1 MKEKL
6 RFLEI
11 SKVKFPEIEESQ
23 ELQAKVSQLS
33 KQESQEKQIEVPLY
47 DISLEHSVSYTKLE
61 LLDTKV
67 KEVTPKPII
76 IPHFDINI
84 IQPIKIQTIQMP
96 ITNLIQPQIPEAAFE
111 IFDFKLFTAN
121 VDQLSTFFS
130 TELKST
136 QMPIIEEGIIPVF
149 DVNLISS
156 NEVSR
161 PTSELNTQLITI
173 LSGVESLGYSQ
184 EQLPI
189 FEKLICLDEDNS
201 TARKFP
207 RSFSES
213 LNSPFIVLISE
224 NEKEWHL
231 PIIYALKEL
240 FHEITERYPRIT
252 FRESELELDVE
263 GIVDSLDLHSLEQFT
278 FEYKIE
284 FLDARKR
291 PRSVNNFVR
300 MVRGRLKSGF
310 LQQFGILIIAVKPD
324 DLKKAKDA
332 LKAEGL
338 RIYTCEPKDDDYEM
352 FCAKIFGL
360 NSPQEFFNG
369 LKEYEKDLERT
380 VRNFSIFVKRD
391 VDATDKY
398 QYPLKVA
405 TLVYLLNDLRDRRK
419 KIIKNF
425 EDLYQF
431 AKEALDKKEIEIET
445 EILVQ
450 NKKIIPD
457 LIYKPEGKEIY
468 IEVETLI
475 GTIEPLKKIDET
487 IEKYIDETKEKYKD
501 LPAYQIWVVLR
512 PVSALLHYEELKARE
527 KVYKIIYS
535 DKEIKF
541 KVLTLQVANK
551 RFRWNLVD
559 LDEFINRDE
568 RKYAKYIKGKDVK

>member
-173 LSGVESLGYSQ
+173 LSGVESLGHSQ

-252 FRESELELDVE
+252 FRESELELDIE

-291 PRSVNNFVR
+291 PRSVRNFVR

-324 DLKKAKDA
+324 GLKKAKDA

-360 NSPQEFFNG
+360 NSPHEFFSG

-380 VRNFSIFVKRD
+380 VRDFSIFVKRD

-405 TLVYLLNDLRDRRK
+405 TFVYLLNDLRDRRK

-425 EDLYQF
+425 DELCQF
-431 AKEALDKKEIEIET
+431 AKDVLNNGMIKVET
-445 EILVQ
+445 PTLNGKV
-450 NKKIIPD
+450 IPD
-457 LIYKPEGKEIY
+457 LIYNPEGKDEGKEIY

-475 GTIEPLKKIDET
+475 GTLEPLKKIDET
-487 IEKYIDETKEKYKD
+487 IEKYNDLN
-501 LPAYQIWVVLR
+501 LPAPQIWVVLR
-512 PVSALLHYEELKARE
+512 PISALLHYEELKARE
-527 KVYKIIYS
+527 KAYKILYS
-535 DKEIKF
+535 DREIKF

>member
-6 RFLEI
+6 KFLET
-11 SKVKFPEIEESQ
+11 SKIRFPEIEESQ
-23 ELQAKVSQLS
+23 EFQAKVSQLS
-33 KQESQEKQIEVPLY
+33 KQEVQEKQIEVLLY
-47 DISLEHSVSYTKLE
+47 DITLEHIELTTKLE

-76 IPHFDINI
+76 MPHFDINI
-84 IQPIKIQTIQMP
+84 TQPIKIQPIQMP
-96 ITNLIQPQIPEAAFE
+96 LTNLSQLQIRELAIE
-111 IFDFKLFTAN
+111 IYDAKLLTARI
-121 VDQLSTFFS
+121 DQLSTSLS
-130 TELKST
+130 TELKSM
-136 QMPIIEEGIIPVF
+136 QKSIIETLTF
-149 DVNLISS
+149 DANLLSSREISKLS
-156 NEVSR
+156 
-161 PTSELNTQLITI
+161 TELDTQLVTTEI
-173 LSGVESLGYSQ
+173 LSGVESFEYY
-184 EQLPI
+184 EKQLPK
-189 FEKLICLDEDNS
+189 FEELINCNG
-201 TARKFP
+201 RFP
-207 RSFSES
+207 RGFGES

-231 PIIYALKEL
+231 PITYVLKEL

-252 FRESELELDVE
+252 FRESELELDIE

-278 FEYKIE
+278 FEHKIE

-291 PRSVNNFVR
+291 PRSVNNFAR

-338 RIYTCEPKDDDYEM
+338 RIYTCEPKDDDYEI
-352 FCAKIFGL
+352 FCSKIFGL
-360 NSPQEFFNG
+360 NSPHEFFNG

-380 VRNFSIFVKRD
+380 VKNFSIFVKRYTKRD
-391 VDATDKY
+391 GEIEATEKYDKY

-405 TLVYLLNDLRDRRK
+405 TFVYLLNDLRDRRK

-425 EDLYQF
+425 DELCQF
-431 AKEALDKKEIEIET
+431 AKDVLNNGIIKVET
-445 EILVQ
+445 PILNGKV
-450 NKKIIPD
+450 IPD
-457 LIYKPEGKEIY
+457 LIYNPEGKEIY

-475 GTIEPLKKIDET
+475 GTLEPLKKIDET
-487 IEKYIDETKEKYKD
+487 IEKYKE
-501 LPAYQIWVVLR
+501 LSGCQIWVVLR

-527 KVYKIIYS
+527 KTYKIIYG

-551 RFRWNLVD
+551 RFRWDLVD

>member
-6 RFLEI
+6 KFLEI
-11 SKVKFPEIEESQ
+11 SKIRFPEIEESQ
-23 ELQAKVSQLS
+23 ELQTKVSQLS
-33 KQESQEKQIEVPLY
+33 QQESQEKQIEVPLY
-47 DISLEHSVSYTKLE
+47 DVALEHIELNKLE
-61 LLDTKV
+61 LFDTKV
-67 KEVTPKPII
+67 KEVTLKPIT

-84 IQPIKIQTIQMP
+84 IQPIKIQPIQMP
-96 ITNLIQPQIPEAAFE
+96 LTNLIQPQIRELEIE
-111 IFDFKLFTAN
+111 IFDAKLLTAK
-121 VDQLSTFFS
+121 VDQLSTSLS
-130 TELKST
+130 TELKSM
-136 QMPIIEEGIIPVF
+136 QKPIIETLTF
-149 DVNLISS
+149 DVNLLSSKEISKLS
-156 NEVSR
+156 
-161 PTSELNTQLITI
+161 TELNTQLITTEI
-173 LSGVESLGYSQ
+173 LSGVESLEYY
-184 EQLPI
+184 EKQLPK
-189 FEKLICLDEDNS
+189 FEELINCNG
-201 TARKFP
+201 RFP
-207 RSFSES
+207 RGFGESF
-213 LNSPFIVLISE
+213 NSPFIVLIGE

-231 PIIYALKEL
+231 PITYALKEL

-252 FRESELELDVE
+252 FRESELELDIE

-278 FEYKIE
+278 FEHKIE

-291 PRSVNNFVR
+291 PRSVNNFAR

-332 LKAEGL
+332 LKTEGL
-338 RIYTCEPKDDDYEM
+338 RIYTCEPKDEDYEM

-360 NSPQEFFNG
+360 NSPHEFFNG

-391 VDATDKY
+391 VEATDKY

-405 TLVYLLNDLRDRRK
+405 TFVYLLNDLRDKRK

-425 EDLYQF
+425 DELCQF
-431 AKEALDKKEIEIET
+431 AKDVLNNGIIKVET
-445 EILVQ
+445 PILNGKV
-450 NKKIIPD
+450 IFD
-457 LIYKPEGKEIY
+457 LIYNPEGKEIY

-475 GTIEPLKKIDET
+475 GTLEPLKKIDET
-487 IEKYIDETKEKYKD
+487 IEKYKE
-501 LPAYQIWVVLR
+501 LSGCQIWVVLR

-527 KVYKIIYS
+527 KTYKILYS
-535 DKEIKF
+535 DREIKF

-551 RFRWNLVD
+551 RFRWDLVD

>member
-6 RFLEI
+6 KFLEI
-11 SKVKFPEIEESQ
+11 SKIRFSEIEESQ

-47 DISLEHSVSYTKLE
+47 DISLEHSVSSTKLE

-67 KEVTPKPII
+67 KEVTPKPIT

-84 IQPIKIQTIQMP
+84 IQPIKIQPIQMP
-96 ITNLIQPQIPEAAFE
+96 LTNLIQPQVREPAIE
-111 IFDFKLFTAN
+111 IYDAKLLTAK
-121 VDQLSTFFS
+121 VDQLSTS
-130 TELKST
+130 LRTELKSM
-136 QMPIIEEGIIPVF
+136 QKPIIEALIF
-149 DVNLISS
+149 DVNLLSSREISKLS
-156 NEVSR
+156 
-161 PTSELNTQLITI
+161 TELDTQLVTTEI
-173 LSGVESLGYSQ
+173 LSGVESLEYY
-184 EQLPI
+184 EKQLPK
-189 FEKLICLDEDNS
+189 FEELINCNG
-201 TARKFP
+201 RFP
-207 RSFSES
+207 RSFGES

-231 PIIYALKEL
+231 PITYALKEL

-263 GIVDSLDLHSLEQFT
+263 GIIDSLDLHSLEQFT

-291 PRSVNNFVR
+291 PRSVNNFAR

-324 DLKKAKDA
+324 GLKKAKDA

-360 NSPQEFFNG
+360 NSSHEFFNG
-369 LKEYEKDLERT
+369 LKEYEKDLEDT
-380 VRNFSIFVKRD
+380 VRKFSIFVKRGS
-391 VDATDKY
+391 DATDKY

-405 TLVYLLNDLRDRRK
+405 TFVYLLNDLIDRRK
-419 KIIKNF
+419 KIISSF
-425 EDLYQF
+425 EELYQF
-431 AKEALDKKEIEIET
+431 AKDVLNEEISIET
-445 EILVQ
+445 PISNGKV
-450 NKKIIPD
+450 IPD

-468 IEVETLI
+468 IEIETLI
-475 GTIEPLKKIDET
+475 GTLEPLKKIDET
-487 IEKYIDETKEKYKD
+487 IEKYNDKD
-501 LPAYQIWVVLR
+501 LPAHQIWVVLR
-512 PVSALLHYEELKARE
+512 PVSALLHYEELKSRE
-527 KVYKIIYS
+527 KAYKILYS
-535 DKEIKF
+535 DREIKF

-568 RKYAKYIKGKDVK
+568 RKYAKYMKGKDVK

>member
-11 SKVKFPEIEESQ
+11 SKIKFPEIEESQ
-23 ELQAKVSQLS
+23 ELQTKVSQII
-33 KQESQEKQIEVPLY
+33 KQEAQEKQIEVPLY
-47 DISLEHSVSYTKLE
+47 DITLEHSVSYTKLK
-61 LLDTKV
+61 LFDTKV
-67 KEVTPKPII
+67 KEVTPKPIT

-84 IQPIKIQTIQMP
+84 IQPIKIQPIQMP
-96 ITNLIQPQIPEAAFE
+96 FTNLIQPKVRELAIE
-111 IFDFKLFTAN
+111 IFDAKLLTAK
-121 VDQLSTFFS
+121 VDQLSTSLS
-130 TELKST
+130 TQLKSM
-136 QMPIIEEGIIPVF
+136 QKPITETLIF
-149 DVNLISS
+149 DVNLLSSREISKLS
-156 NEVSR
+156 
-161 PTSELNTQLITI
+161 TELDTQLVTTEI
-173 LSGVESLGYSQ
+173 LSGVESLEYY
-184 EQLPI
+184 EKQLPK
-189 FEKLICLDEDNS
+189 FEELINCNG
-201 TARKFP
+201 RFP
-207 RSFSES
+207 RSFGES
-213 LNSPFIVLISE
+213 LNLPFIVLIGE

-231 PIIYALKEL
+231 PITYVLKEL

-278 FEYKIE
+278 FEHKIE

-291 PRSVNNFVR
+291 PRSVNNFAR

-310 LQQFGILIIAVKPD
+310 LQQFGILIIAVKPN
-324 DLKKAKDA
+324 DLKKAKDS

-352 FCAKIFGL
+352 LCAKIFGL
-360 NSPQEFFNG
+360 NSPHEFFNG

-391 VDATDKY
+391 VEATDKY

-405 TLVYLLNDLRDRRK
+405 TFVYLLNDLRDRRK
-419 KIIKNF
+419 KIIKNL
-425 EDLYQF
+425 EELYQF
-431 AKEALDKKEIEIET
+431 AKDVLNNGIIKVET
-445 EILVQ
+445 PILNGKV
-450 NKKIIPD
+450 IPD

-475 GTIEPLKKIDET
+475 GTLEPLKKIDET
-487 IEKYIDETKEKYKD
+487 IEKYKDKD
-501 LPAYQIWVVLR
+501 LPAHQIWVVLR

-527 KVYKIIYS
+527 KAYKIIYS
-535 DKEIKF
+535 NKEIKF

-551 RFRWNLVD
+551 RFRWDLVD

-568 RKYAKYIKGKDVK
+568 RKYTKYIKGKDVK

>member
-6 RFLEI
+6 KFLET
-11 SKVKFPEIEESQ
+11 SKIRFPEIEESQ
-23 ELQAKVSQLS
+23 EFQAKVSQLS
-33 KQESQEKQIEVPLY
+33 KQEVQEKQIEVLLY
-47 DISLEHSVSYTKLE
+47 DITLEHIELTTKLE

-76 IPHFDINI
+76 MPHFDINI
-84 IQPIKIQTIQMP
+84 TQPIKIQPIQMP
-96 ITNLIQPQIPEAAFE
+96 LTNLSQLQIRELAIE
-111 IFDFKLFTAN
+111 IYDAKLLTARI
-121 VDQLSTFFS
+121 DQLSTSLS
-130 TELKST
+130 TELKSM
-136 QMPIIEEGIIPVF
+136 QKSIIETLTF
-149 DVNLISS
+149 DVNLLSSREISKLS
-156 NEVSR
+156 
-161 PTSELNTQLITI
+161 TELDTQLVTTEI
-173 LSGVESLGYSQ
+173 LSGVESLEYY
-184 EQLPI
+184 EKQLPK
-189 FEKLICLDEDNS
+189 FEELINCNG
-201 TARKFP
+201 RFP
-207 RSFSES
+207 RGFGES

-231 PIIYALKEL
+231 PITYVLKEL

-252 FRESELELDVE
+252 FRESELELDIE

-278 FEYKIE
+278 FEHKIE

-291 PRSVNNFVR
+291 PRSVNNFAR

-338 RIYTCEPKDDDYEM
+338 RIYTCEPKDDDYEI
-352 FCAKIFGL
+352 FCSKIFGL
-360 NSPQEFFNG
+360 NSPHEFFNG

-380 VRNFSIFVKRD
+380 VRNFSIFVKRYTKRD
-391 VDATDKY
+391 GEIEATEKYDKY

-405 TLVYLLNDLRDRRK
+405 TFVYLLNDLRDGRK

-425 EDLYQF
+425 DELCQF
-431 AKEALDKKEIEIET
+431 AKDVLNNGIIKVET
-445 EILVQ
+445 PILNGQV
-450 NKKIIPD
+450 IPD
-457 LIYKPEGKEIY
+457 LIYNPEGKEIY
-468 IEVETLI
+468 IEIETLI
-475 GTIEPLKKIDET
+475 GTLEPLKKIDET
-487 IEKYIDETKEKYKD
+487 IEKYKE
-501 LPAYQIWVVLR
+501 LSGCQIWVVLR

-527 KVYKIIYS
+527 KTYKILYS
-535 DKEIKF
+535 DREIKF

-551 RFRWNLVD
+551 RFRWDLVD

>member
-6 RFLEI
+6 KFLEI
-11 SKVKFPEIEESQ
+11 SKIRFPELEESQ
-23 ELQAKVSQLS
+23 ELQTKVSQII
-33 KQESQEKQIEVPLY
+33 KQEAQEKQIEVPLY
-47 DISLEHSVSYTKLE
+47 DITLEHSVSYTKLK
-61 LLDTKV
+61 LFDTKV
-67 KEVTPKPII
+67 KEVTPKPIT

-84 IQPIKIQTIQMP
+84 IQPIKIQPIQMP
-96 ITNLIQPQIPEAAFE
+96 FTNLIQPKVRELAIE
-111 IFDFKLFTAN
+111 IFDAKLLTAK
-121 VDQLSTFFS
+121 VDQLSTSLS
-130 TELKST
+130 TQLKSM
-136 QMPIIEEGIIPVF
+136 QKPITETLIF
-149 DVNLISS
+149 DVNLLSSREISKLS
-156 NEVSR
+156 
-161 PTSELNTQLITI
+161 TELDTQLVTTEI
-173 LSGVESLGYSQ
+173 LSGVESLEYY
-184 EQLPI
+184 EKRLPK
-189 FEKLICLDEDNS
+189 FEELINCNG
-201 TARKFP
+201 RFP
-207 RSFSES
+207 RSFGES
-213 LNSPFIVLISE
+213 LNLPFIVLIGE

-231 PIIYALKEL
+231 PITYVLKEL

-278 FEYKIE
+278 FEHKIE

-291 PRSVNNFVR
+291 PRSVNNFAR

-310 LQQFGILIIAVKPD
+310 LQQFGILIIAVKPN
-324 DLKKAKDA
+324 DLKKAKDS

-352 FCAKIFGL
+352 LCAKIFGL
-360 NSPQEFFNG
+360 NSPHEFFNS

-391 VDATDKY
+391 VEATDKY

-405 TLVYLLNDLRDRRK
+405 TFVYLLNDLRDRRK

-425 EDLYQF
+425 DELCQF
-431 AKEALDKKEIEIET
+431 AKDVLNNGIIKIET
-445 EILVQ
+445 PILNGKV
-450 NKKIIPD
+450 IPD

-475 GTIEPLKKIDET
+475 GTLEPLKKIDET
-487 IEKYIDETKEKYKD
+487 IEKYKE
-501 LPAYQIWVVLR
+501 LSGCQIWVVLR

-527 KVYKIIYS
+527 KTYKILYS

-541 KVLTLQVANK
+541 KVLTLQVSNK
-551 RFRWNLVD
+551 RFKWDLVD

-568 RKYAKYIKGKDVK
+568 RKYTKYIKGKDVK

>member
-6 RFLEI
+6 KFLEI
-11 SKVKFPEIEESQ
+11 SRIKFSEIEEYQ
-23 ELQAKVSQLS
+23 ELQMKGSQLS
-33 KQESQEKQIEVPLY
+33 KQESQETQIEVPLY
-47 DISLEHSVSYTKLE
+47 DISLEHYVSYTKLG

-84 IQPIKIQTIQMP
+84 IQPIKIQPIQMP
-96 ITNLIQPQIPEAAFE
+96 LTNLIQPQIRELAIE
-111 IFDFKLFTAN
+111 IYDAKLLTAK
-121 VDQLSTFFS
+121 VDQLSTSLS
-130 TELKST
+130 TELKSM
-136 QMPIIEEGIIPVF
+136 QKPIIETLTF
-149 DVNLISS
+149 DVNLLSSREISKLS
-156 NEVSR
+156 
-161 PTSELNTQLITI
+161 TELNTQLVTTEI
-173 LSGVESLGYSQ
+173 LSGVESLEYY
-184 EQLPI
+184 EKQLPK
-189 FEKLICLDEDNS
+189 FEELINCNG
-201 TARKFP
+201 RFP
-207 RSFSES
+207 RGFGES
-213 LNSPFIVLISE
+213 LNSPFIVLIGE

-231 PIIYALKEL
+231 PITYALKEL

-252 FRESELELDVE
+252 FRESELELDIE
-263 GIVDSLDLHSLEQFT
+263 GIVDSLDLHSLEQFA
-278 FEYKIE
+278 FEHKIE

-291 PRSVNNFVR
+291 PRSVNNFAR

-324 DLKKAKDA
+324 DLEKAKDS

-338 RIYTCEPKDDDYEM
+338 RVYICKPKDDDYEM

-360 NSPQEFFNG
+360 NSPHEFFNG

-391 VDATDKY
+391 VEAADKY

-405 TLVYLLNDLRDRRK
+405 TFVYLLNDLRDRRK

-425 EDLYQF
+425 DELCQF
-431 AKEALDKKEIEIET
+431 AKEVLDKKEIEIET

-468 IEVETLI
+468 IEIETLI
-475 GTIEPLKKIDET
+475 GTLEPLKKIDET
-487 IEKYIDETKEKYKD
+487 IEKYNDKD
-501 LPAYQIWVVLR
+501 LPAHQIWVVLR

-527 KVYKIIYS
+527 KAYKIIYS
-535 DKEIKF
+535 NKEIKF
-541 KVLTLQVANK
+541 KVLTLQVANR

>member
-6 RFLEI
+6 KFLET
-11 SKVKFPEIEESQ
+11 SKIRFPEIEESQ
-23 ELQAKVSQLS
+23 EFQAKVSQLS
-33 KQESQEKQIEVPLY
+33 KQEVQEKQIEVLLY
-47 DISLEHSVSYTKLE
+47 DITLEHIELTTKLE

-76 IPHFDINI
+76 MPHFDINI
-84 IQPIKIQTIQMP
+84 TQPIKIQPIQMP
-96 ITNLIQPQIPEAAFE
+96 LTNLSQLQIRELAIE
-111 IFDFKLFTAN
+111 IYDAKLLTARI
-121 VDQLSTFFS
+121 DQLSTSLS
-130 TELKST
+130 TELKSM
-136 QMPIIEEGIIPVF
+136 QKSIIETLTF
-149 DVNLISS
+149 DVNLLSSREISKLS
-156 NEVSR
+156 
-161 PTSELNTQLITI
+161 TELDTQLVTTEI
-173 LSGVESLGYSQ
+173 LSGVESLEYY
-184 EQLPI
+184 EKQLPK
-189 FEKLICLDEDNS
+189 FEELINCNG
-201 TARKFP
+201 RFP
-207 RSFSES
+207 RGFGES
-213 LNSPFIVLISE
+213 LNSPFIVLIGE

-231 PIIYALKEL
+231 PITYALKEL

-252 FRESELELDVE
+252 FRESELELDIE
-263 GIVDSLDLHSLEQFT
+263 GIVDSLDLHSLEQFA
-278 FEYKIE
+278 FEHKIE

-291 PRSVNNFVR
+291 PRSVNNFAR

-324 DLKKAKDA
+324 DLEKAKDS

-338 RIYTCEPKDDDYEM
+338 RVYICKPKDDDYEM

-360 NSPQEFFNG
+360 NSPHEFFNG

-391 VDATDKY
+391 VEAADKY

-405 TLVYLLNDLRDRRK
+405 TFVYLLNDLRDRRK

-425 EDLYQF
+425 DELCQF
-431 AKEALDKKEIEIET
+431 AKEVLDKKEIEIET

-468 IEVETLI
+468 IEIETLI
-475 GTIEPLKKIDET
+475 GTLEPLKKIDET
-487 IEKYIDETKEKYKD
+487 IEKYNDKD
-501 LPAYQIWVVLR
+501 LPAHQIWVVLR

-527 KVYKIIYS
+527 KAYKIIYS
-535 DKEIKF
+535 NKEIKF
-541 KVLTLQVANK
+541 KVLTLQVANR

>member
-6 RFLEI
+6 KFLET
-11 SKVKFPEIEESQ
+11 SKIRFPEIEESQ

-33 KQESQEKQIEVPLY
+33 KQEVQEKQIEVPLY
-47 DISLEHSVSYTKLE
+47 DITLEHIELTTKLE

-76 IPHFDINI
+76 MPHFDINI
-84 IQPIKIQTIQMP
+84 TQTIKIQPIQMP
-96 ITNLIQPQIPEAAFE
+96 FTNLIQPQIRELAIE
-111 IFDFKLFTAN
+111 IFDAKLLTAK
-121 VDQLSTFFS
+121 VDQLSTSLS
-130 TELKST
+130 TELKSM
-136 QMPIIEEGIIPVF
+136 QKPIIETLTF
-149 DVNLISS
+149 DVNLLSSREISKLS
-156 NEVSR
+156 
-161 PTSELNTQLITI
+161 TELDTQLVTTEI
-173 LSGVESLGYSQ
+173 LSGVESLEYY
-184 EQLPI
+184 EKQLPK
-189 FEKLICLDEDNS
+189 FEELINCNG
-201 TARKFP
+201 RFP
-207 RSFSES
+207 RGFGES
-213 LNSPFIVLISE
+213 LNSPFIVLIGE

-231 PIIYALKEL
+231 PITYALKEL

-278 FEYKIE
+278 FEHKIE

-291 PRSVNNFVR
+291 PRSVNNFAR

-310 LQQFGILIIAVKPD
+310 LQQFGILLIAVKPD
-324 DLKKAKDA
+324 DLKKAKDS

-352 FCAKIFGL
+352 LCAKIFGL
-360 NSPQEFFNG
+360 NSPHEFFNG

-391 VDATDKY
+391 VEAADKY
-398 QYPLKVA
+398 QFPLKVA
-405 TLVYLLNDLRDRRK
+405 TFVYLLNDIRDRRK

-425 EDLYQF
+425 DELCQF
-431 AKEALDKKEIEIET
+431 AKEVLDKKEIEIET

-468 IEVETLI
+468 IEIETLI
-475 GTIEPLKKIDET
+475 GTLEPLKKIDET
-487 IEKYIDETKEKYKD
+487 IEKYNDKD
-501 LPAYQIWVVLR
+501 LPAHQIWVVLR

-527 KVYKIIYS
+527 KAYKIIYS
-535 DKEIKF
+535 NKEIKF
-541 KVLTLQVANK
+541 KVLTLQVANR
-551 RFRWNLVD
+551 RFRCNLVD

>member
-11 SKVKFPEIEESQ
+11 FKVKFSEIEESQ

-33 KQESQEKQIEVPLY
+33 QQESQEKQIEIPLY
-47 DISLEHSVSYTKLE
+47 DISLAHSVSYTKLE

-130 TELKST
+130 TELKSK
-136 QMPIIEEGIIPVF
+136 QMPLIEEGIIPVF

-173 LSGVESLGYSQ
+173 LSGVEPLGHSQ
-184 EQLPI
+184 EQLPK

-240 FHEITERYPRIT
+240 FHEITERYPKVT

-291 PRSVNNFVR
+291 PRSVNNFAR
-300 MVRGRLKSGF
+300 IVRGRLKSGF

-324 DLKKAKDA
+324 GLKKAKDA

-360 NSPQEFFNG
+360 NSPHEFFSG

-391 VDATDKY
+391 VEATDKY

-405 TLVYLLNDLRDRRK
+405 TFVYLLNDLRDRRK

-425 EDLYQF
+425 DELCQF
-431 AKEALDKKEIEIET
+431 AKDVLNNGMIKVET
-445 EILVQ
+445 PTLNGKV
-450 NKKIIPD
+450 IPD
-457 LIYKPEGKEIY
+457 LIYNPESKEIY

-475 GTIEPLKKIDET
+475 GTLEPLKKIDET
-487 IEKYIDETKEKYKD
+487 IEKYNDPN
-501 LPAYQIWVVLR
+501 LRAPQIWVVLR
-512 PVSALLHYEELKARE
+512 PISALLHYEELKARE
-527 KVYKIIYS
+527 KAYKIIYS

>member
-6 RFLEI
+6 KFLEI
-11 SKVKFPEIEESQ
+11 SRIKFSEIEEYQ
-23 ELQAKVSQLS
+23 ELQMKGSQLS
-33 KQESQEKQIEVPLY
+33 KQESQETQIEVPLY
-47 DISLEHSVSYTKLE
+47 DISLEHYVSYTKLE

-84 IQPIKIQTIQMP
+84 IQPIKIQPIQMP
-96 ITNLIQPQIPEAAFE
+96 LTNLIQPQVRELAIE
-111 IFDFKLFTAN
+111 IYDAKLLKTSIN
-121 VDQLSTFFS
+121 QLSTSLS
-130 TELKST
+130 TQLKSM
-136 QMPIIEEGIIPVF
+136 QKPIIETLTF
-149 DVNLISS
+149 DVNLLSSREISKLS
-156 NEVSR
+156 
-161 PTSELNTQLITI
+161 TELNTQLVTTEI
-173 LSGVESLGYSQ
+173 LSGVESLEYY
-184 EQLPI
+184 EKQLPK
-189 FEKLICLDEDNS
+189 FEELINCDG
-201 TARKFP
+201 RFP
-207 RSFSES
+207 RGFGES

-231 PIIYALKEL
+231 PITYALKEL

-252 FRESELELDVE
+252 FRESELELDIE

-278 FEYKIE
+278 FEHKIE

-291 PRSVNNFVR
+291 PRSVNNFVK

-324 DLKKAKDA
+324 DLKKAKDS

-338 RIYTCEPKDDDYEM
+338 RIYTCKPKDEDYEM

-360 NSPQEFFNG
+360 NSPHEFFNG

-380 VRNFSIFVKRD
+380 VRNFSIFVRRD
-391 VDATDKY
+391 VEADDRY

-405 TLVYLLNDLRDRRK
+405 TFVYLLNDLRDRRK
-419 KIIKNF
+419 KIVKNF
-425 EDLYQF
+425 DELCQF
-431 AKEALDKKEIEIET
+431 AKEVLNKKEIEIET
-445 EILVQ
+445 EIQVQ

-457 LIYKPEGKEIY
+457 LIYKPEGEEIY
-468 IEVETLI
+468 IEIETLI
-475 GTIEPLKKIDET
+475 GTLEPLKKIDET
-487 IEKYIDETKEKYKD
+487 IEKYKD
-501 LPAYQIWVVLR
+501 LPVHQIWVVLR

-527 KVYKIIYS
+527 KTYKILYS
-535 DKEIKF
+535 DREIKF
-541 KVLTLQVANK
+541 KVLTLQVSNK
-551 RFRWNLVD
+551 RYKWDLVD

>member
-6 RFLEI
+6 KFLEI
-11 SKVKFPEIEESQ
+11 SKIRFSEIEESQ

-33 KQESQEKQIEVPLY
+33 KQESQEKQIETPLY
-47 DISLEHSVSYTKLE
+47 DVTLEHSVSYTKLG

-67 KEVTPKPII
+67 KEVMPKPII
-76 IPHFDINI
+76 IHHFDINI
-84 IQPIKIQTIQMP
+84 IQPIKIQPIQMHL
-96 ITNLIQPQIPEAAFE
+96 TNLIQPQVREPAIE
-111 IFDFKLFTAN
+111 IFDTKLLTAN
-121 VDQLSTFFS
+121 VNQLSTSLS
-130 TELKST
+130 TELKSM
-136 QMPIIEEGIIPVF
+136 QKPIIEALTF
-149 DVNLISS
+149 DVNLLCSREISKLS
-156 NEVSR
+156 
-161 PTSELNTQLITI
+161 TELNTQLVTTEI
-173 LSGVESLGYSQ
+173 LSGVESLEYYEKQ
-184 EQLPI
+184 IPK
-189 FEKLICLDEDNS
+189 FEELINCNG
-201 TARKFP
+201 RFP
-207 RSFSES
+207 RGFGES
-213 LNSPFIVLISE
+213 LNSPFIVLIGE

-231 PIIYALKEL
+231 PITYALKEL

-263 GIVDSLDLHSLEQFT
+263 GIVDSLDLHSLEQFA
-278 FEYKIE
+278 FEHKIE

-291 PRSVNNFVR
+291 PRSVKNFVSI
-300 MVRGRLKSGF
+300 VRGRLKSGF

-391 VDATDKY
+391 VEAVDKY

-405 TLVYLLNDLRDRRK
+405 TFVYLLNDLRDRRK

-425 EDLYQF
+425 EELYQF

-487 IEKYIDETKEKYKD
+487 IEKYKD
-501 LPAYQIWVVLR
+501 LSAYQIWVVLR

-535 DKEIKF
+535 DREIKF

-559 LDEFINRDE
+559 LDEFISRDE